1 MRSRAK
7 RGRRTWCVVRRTHHE
22 VARSPFPASRV
33 ERAYAPSRACYNRA
47 VMILT
52 ISGAS
57 GAGKTTIARAL
68 LGHLP
73 NTKFLHS
80 YTTRA
85 PRPTDIPGEFTYLDR
100 MTFDSMRQ
108 TEEFIWAAD
117 FGETS
122 MGTRLVDLELAL
134 KDRNKL
140 WITVLIPDVLPRLYS
155 YAKHIGKQD
164 AIKSIY
170 IKSESD
176 KTLRERM
183 LKRGDAESQIE
194 ERIELCHRFDEEA
207 EYLKIPFTW
216 IRNNGTIQEAIE
228 DVERTIK

>member
-1 MRSRAK
+1 
-7 RGRRTWCVVRRTHHE
+7 
-22 VARSPFPASRV
+22 
-33 ERAYAPSRACYNRA
+33 
-47 VMILT
+47 MILT
-52 ISGAS
+52 LSGAS

-73 NTKFLHS
+73 NAKFLHS

-100 MTFDSMRQ
+100 ATFDSMRQ

-122 MGTRLVDLELAL
+122 VGTRITDLDHAL
-134 KDRNKL
+134 NDRNKI

-155 YAKHIGKQD
+155 YAKHRGKQN
-164 AIKSIY
+164 AVTSVY

-176 KTLRERM
+176 ETLRDRM

-207 EYLKIPFTW
+207 EFLKIPFHW
-216 IRNNGTIQEAIE
+216 IKNDKTIQEA
-228 DVERTIK
+228 VEQVEEICRT